1 MAFPFPSLDEQ
12 RRIAEVLR
20 SVDEAIAAANAVIG
34 QLRETRPGALM
45 ALPGTF
51 RRIDEFVDRDRA
63 TPSPKQAG
71 KGVAIYRS

>member
-34 QLRETRPGALM
+34 QLRETRAIALK
-45 ALPGTF
+45 P
-51 RRIDEFVDRDRA
+51 
-63 TPSPKQAG
+63 
-71 KGVAIYRS
+71 